1 MIVTG
6 DVGIILLNECKRFGL
21 PVFRKGA
28 LTNKKIERIVILP
41 KKQEVGKIWR
51 KGFVEVNFIVPNRE
65 DGRANLVRL
74 TELEKLAFTLEGT
87 GFYNGSR
94 YLFDVE
100 STSQEEDAPLDSF
113 FVNCRILFEVLNVK

>member
-6 DVGIILLNECKRFGL
+6 DVGLILFNECKRFGL

-28 LTNKKIERIVILP
+28 LTDKKIERIVILP

-74 TELEKLAFTLEGT
+74 TEFEKLAFTLEGT
-87 GFYNGSR
+87 GLYNGSR
-94 YLFDVE
+94 YLFEVE
-100 STSQEEDAPLDSF
+100 SASQEEDTSLDSF

>member
-6 DVGIILLNECKRFGL
+6 DVGLILFNECKRFGL

-28 LTNKKIERIVILP
+28 LTDKKIERIVILP

-74 TELEKLAFTLEGT
+74 TEFEKLAFTLEGT
-87 GFYNGSR
+87 GLYNGSR
-94 YLFDVE
+94 YLFEVE
-100 STSQEEDAPLDSF
+100 STSQEEDTSLDSF